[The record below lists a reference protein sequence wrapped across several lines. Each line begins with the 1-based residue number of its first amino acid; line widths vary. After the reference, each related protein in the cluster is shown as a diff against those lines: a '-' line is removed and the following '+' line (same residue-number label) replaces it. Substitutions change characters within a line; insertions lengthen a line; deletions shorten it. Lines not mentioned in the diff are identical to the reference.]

1 MATPIKYKPSQKVNI
16 GVGKDD
22 VNDFARKYNL
32 EVEEIYDILNL
43 RSARQVYFKTDS
55 VHWQQKAGGSGY
67 TLTIPHNGNAVFA
80 VYQTDYAEGV
90 STMVPAA
97 DITMD
102 STNVTI
108 EANAPFDGFM
118 MYAGLNDGAGMG
130 SNLSDDV
137 IQQLILDTQ
146 AQFADYMTDVKNFAE
161 SDDPFP
167 TADDPDTQHNS
178 AKHYADAAAGSYAS
192 ILAVNTPQY
201 VAQVLAMLENWTT
214 LVTDGIFEVD
224 GYGALMPKELPS
236 VTGNDFWELD
246 GSGDIIPVEG
256 YIESEGN

>member
-16 GVGKDD
+16 GVGKDTL
-22 VNDFARKYNL
+22 NDFARKYNL
-32 EVEEIYDILNL
+32 EIEEIYDILNL
-43 RSARQVYFKTDS
+43 RSARQVYFGHDS
-55 VHWQQKAGGSGY
+55 VHWKQKTGGSGY

-80 VYQTDYAEGV
+80 IYQTDYAEGV

-108 EANAPFDGFM
+108 EATEPFDGFM

-137 IQQLILDTQ
+137 IQALIDGTKEE
-146 AQFADYMTDVKNFAE
+146 FAGHMQDAENFAE
-161 SDDPFP
+161 SDEPFYK
-167 TADDPDTQHNS
+167 TDDPDTLHNS
-178 AKHYADAAAGSYAS
+178 AKHFADAAASSYAA
-192 ILAVNTPQY
+192 ILAVNTPEY
-201 VAQVLAMLENWTT
+201 VIQVLEMLENWTK

-224 GYGALMPKELPS
+224 GYGDLMPKELPS
-236 VTGNDFWELD
+236 VQGEFWELD
-246 GSGDIIPVEG
+246 SNGDIEPIEG
-256 YIESEGN
+256 YI

>member
-16 GVGKDD
+16 GVGKDTL
-22 VNDFARKYNL
+22 NDFARKYNL

-43 RSARQVYFKTDS
+43 RSARQVYFSHDS
-55 VHWQQKAGGSGY
+55 IHWQPKTGGSGY

-80 VYQTDYAEGV
+80 IYQTDYAEGV

-108 EANAPFDGFM
+108 EADEPFDGFM

-137 IQQLILDTQ
+137 IAQLIADTR
-146 AQFADYMTDVKNFAE
+146 AQFADYMQDVENFAE
-161 SDDPFP
+161 SDVPFYKS
-167 TADDPDTQHNS
+167 DDVEQQVQHNS
-178 AKHYADAAAGSYAS
+178 AKHFADAAASSYAA
-192 ILAVNTPQY
+192 ILAVNTPEY
-201 VAQVLAMLENWTT
+201 VIQVLDMLENWTSM
-214 LVTDGIFEVD
+214 VTDGIFELD
-224 GYGALMPKELPS
+224 GYGGLMPKELPDIQ
-236 VTGNDFWELD
+236 NDFWELD
-246 GSGDIIPVEG
+246 SNEDVEP
-256 YIESEGN
+256 IED